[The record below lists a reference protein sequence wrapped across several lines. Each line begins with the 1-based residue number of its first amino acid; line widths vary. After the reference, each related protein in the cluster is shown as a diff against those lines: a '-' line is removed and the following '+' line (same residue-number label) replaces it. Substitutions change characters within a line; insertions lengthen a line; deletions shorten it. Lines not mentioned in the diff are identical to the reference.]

1 MEILILEKSFAQLFD
16 DDDDSGGGTRKS
28 LQDISLSYEG
38 HALLS

>member
-28 LQDISLSYEG
+28 LHDISLSYEG